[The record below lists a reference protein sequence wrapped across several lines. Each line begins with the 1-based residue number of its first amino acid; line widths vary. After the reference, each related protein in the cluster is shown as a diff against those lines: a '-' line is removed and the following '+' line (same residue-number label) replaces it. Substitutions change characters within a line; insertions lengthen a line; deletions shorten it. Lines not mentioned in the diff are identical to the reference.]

1 MNQIINL
8 DRERSLKECPPNY
21 PKGVNFKKRIRETRD
36 QVTWSKQF
44 NLNRVGI
51 NIKENVNDL
60 ADSYTIDGFIHSEP
74 PQVVYVDP
82 NNPKRYIGCVGH
94 NRNEAQERLGWDVAI
109 YDVVEFDSP
118 QDMIS
123 YGFESNRYLPR
134 SGSTLKDISNGI
146 KVAIENKWLE
156 NTDVA
161 IKDFIKRIAS
171 NKTDS
176 NKRTIFK
183 QVRDQV
189 GIIESMRP
197 LDAAGAAK
205 LAEEVK
211 VPYRGDEGFECS
223 GEYGYLKEPLGF
235 KTIMYLGLKLWLELD
250 EDMLIT
256 GYVNHPDSSNLYRKR
271 TAIKKEI
278 EKMNDMLYEVAAKL
292 TDIPLNEVKAKGRSP
307 FIYNGFLPQVLSA
320 DPRNMGLPVEIGLV
334 DERGQAVE

>member
-1 MNQIINL
+1 
-8 DRERSLKECPPNY
+8 
-21 PKGVNFKKRIRETRD
+21 
-36 QVTWSKQF
+36 
-44 NLNRVGI
+44 
-51 NIKENVNDL
+51 
-60 ADSYTIDGFIHSEP
+60 
-74 PQVVYVDP
+74 
-82 NNPKRYIGCVGH
+82 
-94 NRNEAQERLGWDVAI
+94 
-109 YDVVEFDSP
+109 
-118 QDMIS
+118 MIS